1 MDWTAEG
8 IILGAKA
15 FGENQAI
22 VHILTAEEGRWVGL
36 LPRTHTKQNRAML
49 YPGNLVQAKWR
60 ARLSDQLGTW
70 TLELLSSPAGKL
82 MPFPVRLLA
91 LETASLITLYSLA
104 ERHPYYAVFMGWKE
118 FLQQQASPTAYARLE
133 ILLLQE
139 LGFGLDL
146 SKCAVTGSQKDV
158 RYVSPKTGNAVTE
171 EVGRP
176 YADQLFPIPP
186 FLQNQGSEPTAA
198 DIQQALSLTGFF
210 LHKHMVENVGAPVF
224 QVRERFIRAL
234 ENFAS

>member
-49 YPGNLVQAKWR
+49 YPGNVVQAKWR

-70 TLELLSSPAGKL
+70 SLELLESPAGKL

-91 LETASLITLYSLA
+91 LETASLLTLSSLA
-104 ERHPYYAVFMGWKE
+104 ERHPYPRVFAGWKQ
-118 FLQQQASPTAYARLE
+118 FLQQEAKPEAYAHFE
-133 ILLLQE
+133 VLLLQE

-146 SKCAVTGSQKDV
+146 SRCAVTGQQKDI

-171 EVGRP
+171 AVGKT
-176 YADQLFPIPP
+176 YADQLFTIPS
-186 FLQNQGSEPTAA
+186 FLQNQDLEPCVQ
-198 DIQQALSLTGFF
+198 DIQKALTLTGFF
-210 LHKHMVENVGAPVF
+210 LHKHMVENIGTPVF
-224 QVRERFIRAL
+224 QVRERFMKSL